1 MIEQIYK
8 YFSIEMIYLWLNFGV
23 LPFWFI
29 LIFFPQS
36 KMCKIFTSS
45 VFPVIIFSMIYSYL
59 IYTIFID
66 DYDFLKNF
74 SLYLN
79 FANLLNLFEN
89 SYFLILFWVHFLA
102 LNLFCGGWMVNDY
115 QKFNIPKALIFFP
128 LIITYFIGPLGIFL
142 YWVIKIFYAKKISL
156 YDWEILKPL
165 SFIDAKPP
173 STCETFLKPISFS
186 VFAASADLPPAAQ
199 NKTISLLWSNF
210 SFCE

>member
-1 MIEQIYK
+1 
-8 YFSIEMIYLWLNFGV
+8 MIYLWLNFGV

-115 QKFNIPKALIFFP
+115 QKFNIPKTLIFFP

-156 YDWEILKPL
+156 YD
-165 SFIDAKPP
+165 
-173 STCETFLKPISFS
+173 
-186 VFAASADLPPAAQ
+186 
-199 NKTISLLWSNF
+199 
-210 SFCE
+210 